1 VSISPDLRFDWFAYG
16 NTPRP
21 ARIGDTLDGVRLGE
35 LEDEM
40 QDVIS
45 SYFAGDGSLDVER
58 RDRLALAQA
67 ATQRILP
74 SVPDDPTRT
83 YLASLARLAGKVLDR
98 CGLTS
103 A

>member
-1 VSISPDLRFDWFAYG
+1 MSISADLWVDWSTYG
-16 NTPRP
+16 NTLRP
-21 ARIGDTLDGVRLGE
+21 ARIGDALDGVRLGE

-45 SYFAGDGSLDVER
+45 SYFGNDGTLDIVR
-58 RDRLALAQA
+58 RDRLALAHA
-67 ATQRILP
+67 ATQRVLP
-74 SVPDDPTRT
+74 SVPDVPTRT
-83 YLASLARLAGKVLDR
+83 YLASLANLAGRVLER

>member
-1 VSISPDLRFDWFAYG
+1 MSISADLWVHWIAYG

-21 ARIGDTLDGVRLGE
+21 ARIGAALDGVRLGE

-45 SYFAGDGSLDVER
+45 SYFGSDGYLDTER
-58 RDRLALAQA
+58 RDRLALAHA

-74 SVPDDPTRT
+74 SVPDVATRT
-83 YLASLARLAGKVLDR
+83 YLASLAKLAGRVLER